1 MVNTLLKD
9 QRNAGYIR
17 VYYSDKPDPATQK
30 LNGPVYALIGAKK
43 YHHAVKEIQADKA
56 VMELVH
62 SNPEAAN
69 AYGVA
74 LYFTALDNKDA
85 AAELQAVSLLQ
96 KAAREGSEAAAQNL
110 KGIEI
115 YGPARKEYEAWK
127 ELIND

>member
-1 MVNTLLKD
+1 MS
-9 QRNAGYIR
+9 R
-17 VYYSDKPDPATQK
+17 VGRA
-30 LNGPVYALIGAKK
+30 AKN
-43 YHHAVKEIQADKA
+43 D
-56 VMELVH
+56 
-62 SNPEAAN
+62 
-69 AYGVA
+69 
-74 LYFTALDNKDA
+74 KDA